1 MTQHLK
7 VCCTFISQFFLF
19 TAYTNSLSWLT
30 DNQCQLAHW
39 HRPPHFTGSSVT
51 LLYSHLQSIQLIKGF
66 TPLWYI
72 SVDGGWYE
80 YGPWRN
86 MANCWTTTHI
96 HLHQSTSEFPGKT
109 KKQSNTHARTHA
121 RTHTHA
127 HAHIYFAKGIY
138 HVVCRQQQFLRNLHI
153 SIFVVCLFICLFV
166 CLFDKFVSVSTA
178 DTRSF
183 LFGKYSNFLNRFTTS
198 RETNTWEE
206 RSRQCSNSSRSR

>member
-1 MTQHLK
+1 MSQSFSFTSVRFHLMTQHLK

-80 YGPWRN
+80 YGPCRN

-121 RTHTHA
+121 RTRTHTHT
-127 HAHIYFAKGIY
+127 FT
-138 HVVCRQQQFLRNLHI
+138 LRKEYI
-153 SIFVVCLFICLFV
+153 MWS
-166 CLFDKFVSVSTA
+166 A
-178 DTRSF
+178 DNN
-183 LFGKYSNFLNRFTTS
+183 NF
-198 RETNTWEE
+198 
-206 RSRQCSNSSRSR
+206 